1 MAVLIQEM
9 EVVAERPSQPAT
21 SASKNGEEMTPQD
34 QIVSME
40 KALAEKSDRALRLWA
55 H

>member
-9 EVVAERPSQPAT
+9 EVVAERPSPPA
-21 SASKNGEEMTPQD
+21 AGAPKNGDEMTPED
-34 QIVSME
+34 QILSMG